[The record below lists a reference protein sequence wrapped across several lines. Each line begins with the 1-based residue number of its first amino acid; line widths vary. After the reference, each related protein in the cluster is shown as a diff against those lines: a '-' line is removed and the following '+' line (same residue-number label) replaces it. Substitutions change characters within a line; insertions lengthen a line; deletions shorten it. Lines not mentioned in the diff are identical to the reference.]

1 MSRPAILEIRDV
13 TKTWVRERTG
23 ESVLAL
29 DGIDLTVER
38 GEFLILLGPSG
49 CGKSTLLQIVG
60 DLEHLSS
67 GRITYSGQDGGRKP
81 TTMVFQE
88 YALFPWRTVLDN
100 IAFGPEMRGVGRAER
115 YESARRYIQLV
126 RLDGF
131 ENRYPHE
138 LSGGMKQRVA
148 LARALNNDPDM
159 VLFDEPLAALDAQ
172 TRRVL
177 QNELVRIWQATGKT
191 FIYVTHSLDE
201 AILLGDRVVVMTA
214 RPGRIKEIV
223 PLGMPR
229 PRALTRPAEVQAL
242 ERLENLLKAEVS
254 KALAEEE
261 SGAREG

>member
-1 MSRPAILEIRDV
+1 
-13 TKTWVRERTG
+13 
-23 ESVLAL
+23 
-29 DGIDLTVER
+29 
-38 GEFLILLGPSG
+38 
-49 CGKSTLLQIVG
+49 
-60 DLEHLSS
+60 
-67 GRITYSGQDGGRKP
+67 
-81 TTMVFQE
+81 
-88 YALFPWRTVLDN
+88 
-100 IAFGPEMRGVGRAER
+100 MRGVPRAER
-115 YESARRYIQLV
+115 YEHARRYIQLV
-126 RLDGF
+126 HLDGF

-191 FIYVTHSLDE
+191 FIYVTHSLNE

-223 PLGMPR
+223 PLTMAR
-229 PRALTRPAEVQAL
+229 PRATTRPAEVEAL
-242 ERLENLLKAEVS
+242 ERLESLLKGEVS

-261 SGAREG
+261 TDVRQE

>member
-1 MSRPAILEIRDV
+1 MGRPAILDIRDV

-23 ESVLAL
+23 ETVLAL
-29 DGIDLTVER
+29 DGITLTVER

-49 CGKSTLLQIVG
+49 CGKSTLLLIIG
-60 DLEHLSS
+60 DLEHPSS
-67 GRITYSGQDGGRKP
+67 GKMAFTSPDGGRKP
-81 TTMVFQE
+81 TSMVFQE

-100 IAFGPEMRGVGRAER
+100 IAFGPEMRGMPRQER
-115 YESARRYIQLV
+115 YEHARRYIQLV
-126 RLDGF
+126 NLDGF

-201 AILLGDRVVVMTA
+201 AILLGDRVVVMTS

-223 PLGMPR
+223 HMGMAR
-229 PRALTRPAEVQAL
+229 PRALTRPDEVQAL
-242 ERLENLLKAEVS
+242 ERLESLLKEEVN

-261 SGAREG
+261 THGRED

>member
-1 MSRPAILEIRDV
+1 MSPPAILDIRDV
-13 TKTWVRERTG
+13 TKTWVRGRTG
-23 ESVLAL
+23 ETVHAL
-29 DGIDLTVER
+29 DGITLTVER

-60 DLEHLSS
+60 DLERPT
-67 GRITYSGQDGGRKP
+67 GGTIAFMGQDGGRKP

-100 IAFGPEMRGVGRAER
+100 IAFGPEMRGIPRAER
-115 YESARRYIQLV
+115 YVGARRYIQLV

-214 RPGRIKEIV
+214 RPGRIKEVV
-223 PLGMPR
+223 PLAMAR
-229 PRALTRPAEVQAL
+229 PRALTRPDEVKAL
-242 ERLENLLKAEVS
+242 ERLEDLLKGEVS

-261 SGAREG
+261 SGVRED